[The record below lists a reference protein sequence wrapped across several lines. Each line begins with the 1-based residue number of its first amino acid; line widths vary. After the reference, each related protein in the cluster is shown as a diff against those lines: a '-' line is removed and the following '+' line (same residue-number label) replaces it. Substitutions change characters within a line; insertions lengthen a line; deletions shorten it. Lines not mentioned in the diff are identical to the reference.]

1 MKTFVKL
8 IGFLVAFTI
17 SGCFDNRSEA
27 ELKVLNFRET
37 TNSVNLALSDII
49 FDAHLIPLETND
61 QSLIGPWAKYH
72 VGEKYII
79 AVTRE
84 KILQFSSNGK
94 FIRCLSIAG
103 RGPDEFGDIAN
114 WQVDKA
120 EENLYFL
127 QFPDNKIRKM
137 RLEDGRFLNPVN
149 LHNGLK
155 AEMFSLID
163 QNRFAIFP
171 FHREEAEYLVFY
183 QDSVGKLIEGIVAPR
198 EALTPAMFSMI
209 PPSRWDKKLYYYNT
223 AIFGDTV
230 FLLEGLKKSP
240 FMVINAGEKVDPRAS
255 NSEGYS
261 ASPITFSPE
270 LSFFR
275 STKIKT
281 SNDGAVN
288 FDAQEF
294 YMAKGPNL
302 DLFEIESF
310 LNDLTGKISTG
321 SEMNNLASIMIDMEA
336 GKAIFIIEAHELDK
350 AKSSSIQGDI
360 LQDKEE
366 LRPILDKVTMDDNPI
381 VLIGRLKTR

>member
-17 SGCFDNRSEA
+17 SGCLDNRSEA

-37 TNSVNLALSDII
+37 TNSVNLALSDIM
-49 FDAHLIPLETND
+49 FDAHLVALETND
-61 QSLIGPWAKYH
+61 QSLIGPWATYY
-72 VGEKYII
+72 VGKKFII
-79 AVTRE
+79 ALTKD

-94 FIRCLSIAG
+94 FLRCLSNEG
-103 RGPDEFGDIAN
+103 RGPEEFIDIVCV
-114 WQVDKA
+114 QIDKS

-127 QFPDNKIRKM
+127 QFPDNKIR
-137 RLEDGRFLNPVN
+137 RINLENGRFLSSVE
-149 LHNGLK
+149 LYNGIK

-171 FHREEAEYLVFY
+171 FHREESDYLVFY
-183 QDSVGKLIEGIVAPR
+183 QDSLGKLIEGIVAPR
-198 EALTPAMFSMI
+198 EALTPAMFNRI
-209 PPSRWDKKLYYYNT
+209 PPSRWDRRLFYFNS

-230 FLLEGLKKSP
+230 FLIEGLKKKP
-240 FMVINAGEKVDPRAS
+240 YLVINAGEKVNIRSS

-261 ASPITFSPE
+261 ASLITFSPE
-270 LSFFR
+270 LCILR
-275 STKIKT
+275 HTKIKS
-281 SNDGAVN
+281 SNGVVDFTN
-288 FDAQEF
+288 QKY
-294 YMAKGPNL
+294 YMAKGSNL

-310 LNDLTGKISTG
+310 LNDLTGKVRTG
-321 SEMNNLASIMIDMEA
+321 SELNNLSSIMIDMESE
-336 GKAIFIIEAHELDK
+336 KAIFIIEAHELDK

-366 LRPILDKVTMDDNPI
+366 LRPILDKLTLDDNPI